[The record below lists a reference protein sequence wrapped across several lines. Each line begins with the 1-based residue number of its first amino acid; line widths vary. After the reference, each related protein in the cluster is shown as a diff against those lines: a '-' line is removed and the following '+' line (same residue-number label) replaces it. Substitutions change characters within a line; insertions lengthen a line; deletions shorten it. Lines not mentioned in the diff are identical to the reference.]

1 MKTLDDVLQQLRDMS
16 QTTRQQG
23 DYFER
28 LILRVLK
35 VSPWYTDQFS
45 NIWMW
50 HDWPGRNRQIDSG
63 IDIVAQRADSG
74 QLVGIQCKFYEEGHY
89 LDKAQLDS
97 FFAALGQEPFKE
109 GMVFSTTDNWSKQ
122 AELLLDN
129 PTKPVNRVRVQ
140 DLRDS
145 GIDWSTFLVEAPEQ
159 AMRTTGRKHL
169 RPHQREAD
177 SKGPARHY

>member
-1 MKTLDDVLQQLRDMS
+1 MRTLEDVLVQLRDMS
-16 QTTRQQG
+16 QSTREQG

-28 LILRVLK
+28 LIVRVLK
-35 VSPWYTDQFS
+35 VSPWYEGQFG
-45 NIWMW
+45 NVWLW
-50 HDWPGRNRQIDSG
+50 KDWPGRNKRIDAG
-63 IDIVAQRADSG
+63 IDIVAERADDG
-74 QLVGIQCKFYEEGHY
+74 ALVGIQCKFYEEGHY

-97 FFAALGQEPFKE
+97 FFATMGQEPFRE

-145 GIDWSTFLVEAPEQ
+145 GIDWSSA
-159 AMRTTGRKHL
+159 
-169 RPHQREAD
+169 QRSTISSMA
-177 SKGPARHY
+177 S